1 MQSSSENQEDY
12 DLGNEDYD
20 SNNILEMNTFA
31 EFKNYETENV
41 ILNHLKK
48 LHDNTNGKIF
58 KIFYDSF
65 VSKYPDDKVINGS
78 SNENSITNKN
88 IQITKTKLR
97 GMLIKKNDDGIMSF
111 LLIREE
117 FEKIIKQKEEM
128 IEKLIQNNFEIEEKI
143 RGYERKSFDM
153 DKQINDLKKQLNKKE
168 AELKIDFLKNLE
180 SESEH
185 NYFYYHYYFY

>member
-111 LLIREE
+111 LFIREE
-117 FEKIIKQKEEM
+117 FEKIIKEKEEM

-153 DKQINDLKKQLNKKE
+153 DKQINDLKQQLNKKE

-185 NYFYYHYYFY
+185 NYFYYYF